1 MSLTLRKGGNDMSQA
16 RRIFLASRRHK
27 LVSVAS
33 VAGLLVMAASLVPA
47 GASTA
52 SPALTHIGGSVSLW
66 AEWTTSEQDAFEA
79 VLAPFEAETGVNVI
93 YSSKGSNMDTA
104 IDAAVAGGAPPD
116 VALVPDP
123 GTLVG
128 LAKKGAIKPLAPVI
142 GSEASDYGS
151 AWNNLVTYNGKLYG
165 VWFKGANKNTIWYNP
180 AEFAM
185 AGLKTPPS
193 TWQQLL
199 ADAATLKRAGV
210 TPFSI
215 CTGVGW
221 PVADLWQNLYLKVA
235 GAASYDALAAHTIS
249 WESSTVTKA
258 FDTLAE
264 LVGQPS
270 YLLGGTKGTLA
281 NAYLDC
287 VDKVFPKLGTTL
299 PQAAM
304 VIEADFVVN
313 EILGNSANYAA
324 GTTGAGGKKCT
335 ANPADTP
342 CYDFFPF
349 PAPVADQMNNS
360 AIQGS
365 GDVAMLLK
373 SNAASRA
380 LVKYLG
386 SPEAGEIWAHL
397 GGFASPNKL
406 VPLSSYPDPVT
417 RADASELQH
426 ATSFVF
432 SLDDLQGS
440 WEPSLWQDMLDFVKN
455 PTASNIASIEK
466 TMQAQATAALG
477 H

>member
-1 MSLTLRKGGNDMSQA
+1 MRLTPGRGNDMI
-16 RRIFLASRRHK
+16 RRVRSVLLGTRRHRLYSTAT
-27 LVSVAS
+27 LV
-33 VAGLLVMAASLVPA
+33 GLLALAASMVPA

-52 SPALTHIGGSVSLW
+52 SPALGHIGGSVSLW
-66 AEWTTSEQDAFEA
+66 AEWTSTEQQDFEA
-79 VLAPFEAETGVNVI
+79 VLSPFEAETGVNVI
-93 YSSKGSNMDTA
+93 YSGKGSNMDTA
-104 IDAAVAGGAPPD
+104 IDAAVAGGAPPQ

-123 GTLVG
+123 GTVLA
-128 LAKKGAIKPLAPVI
+128 LAKKGAIQPLAPVI
-142 GSEASDYGS
+142 GSEASDYGA

-185 AGLKTPPS
+185 AGLKTAPT

-210 TPFSI
+210 TPFSL
-215 CTGVGW
+215 CTDIGW
-221 PVADLWQNLYLKVA
+221 PVADLWQNVYLKTA
-235 GAASYDALAAHTIS
+235 GAADYDSLAAHNIS
-249 WESSTVTKA
+249 WTGPTVTTA
-258 FDTLAE
+258 FDTLAQ

-270 YLLGGTKGTLA
+270 YLLGGTKGALA
-281 NAYLDC
+281 NSYPEC
-287 VDKVFPKLGTTL
+287 VDKVFPKPGTM

-304 VIEADFVVN
+304 VIEADFVVS
-313 EILGNSANYAA
+313 EIVGNSSNYTA

-335 ANPADTP
+335 ANPAGTP

-349 PAPVADQMNNS
+349 PAPAADQKNNS

-373 SNAASRA
+373 SSAASKA
-380 LVKYLG
+380 LIKYLG

-397 GGFASPNKL
+397 GGFASPNKM

-426 ATSFVF
+426 TTSFVF

-440 WEPSLWQDMLDFVKN
+440 WEPSLWQDMLNFVKN
-455 PTASNIASIEK
+455 SSSSSIASIEK